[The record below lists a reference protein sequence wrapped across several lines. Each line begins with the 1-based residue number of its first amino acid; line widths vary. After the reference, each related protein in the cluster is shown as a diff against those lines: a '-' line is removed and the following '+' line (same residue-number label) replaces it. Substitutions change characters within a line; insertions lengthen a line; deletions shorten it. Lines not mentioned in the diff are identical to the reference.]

1 MRRRGPDLPPQLRK
15 MKMVSGGS
23 GRRRKAKAAET
34 PRGKQEAGEGVRC
47 LTGKGAV
54 EIGGQGCKKQL

>member
-1 MRRRGPDLPPQLRK
+1 
-15 MKMVSGGS
+15 MVSGGS